1 MYIILCNLFTLQFPA
16 VNAMG
21 QPFLRPYLDSIGAP
35 DFRTGCN
42 FAAGGATILP
52 PTPFSI
58 CPFSFNLQVAQFI
71 RFKTRV
77 LELLAEGISDFLE
90 KVQVSVKGLC

>member
-1 MYIILCNLFTLQFPA
+1 
-16 VNAMG
+16 MG
-21 QPFLRPYLDSIGAP
+21 QPFLSPYLDSIGAP

-52 PTPFSI
+52 PTPYSM
-58 CPFSFNLQVAQFI
+58 CPFPFNLQVAQFI

-77 LELLAEGISDFLE
+77 LELLAEGISNFLA
-90 KVQVSVKGLC
+90 KFQVYVNEISDS